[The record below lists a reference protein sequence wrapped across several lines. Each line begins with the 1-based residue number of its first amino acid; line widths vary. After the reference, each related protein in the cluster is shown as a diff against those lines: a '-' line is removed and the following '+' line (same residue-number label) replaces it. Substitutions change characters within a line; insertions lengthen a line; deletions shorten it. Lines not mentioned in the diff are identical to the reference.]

1 MHRKKEK
8 GSKQE
13 ETARIHKREAGPSL
27 RPRGSHAS
35 PKSTDP
41 AEAAPVPS
49 MDPRCTG
56 RSCAHL
62 TYIFF
67 AQCSWL
73 ELSGTPPE
81 FWIPCQVGG
90 KITCN
95 GTFQDKMLV
104 IWRGNN
110 PLCNA
115 NRTNG
120 IRGRIP
126 NFSSLSAK
134 QWERKGLGLGG
145 YYPRRA
151 TICPPEGSS
160 SIASVETGTGQE
172 KLAET
177 QHVLCRASGRAQL
190 GQGAKSLKWVCL
202 CTEKRGTER
211 SFSSGA

>member
-81 FWIPCQVGG
+81 FWIPCQYHTDVRQE
-90 KITCN
+90 N
-95 GTFQDKMLV
+95 EHFMLEALFLLLSL
-104 IWRGNN
+104 
-110 PLCNA
+110 PL
-115 NRTNG
+115 
-120 IRGRIP
+120 
-126 NFSSLSAK
+126 
-134 QWERKGLGLGG
+134 G
-145 YYPRRA
+145 YD
-151 TICPPEGSS
+151 
-160 SIASVETGTGQE
+160 
-172 KLAET
+172 
-177 QHVLCRASGRAQL
+177 
-190 GQGAKSLKWVCL
+190 
-202 CTEKRGTER
+202 
-211 SFSSGA
+211 SSGAESMPSTHHTCTLRTVTPRA